1 MDKVNQI
8 LENLKTLGFD
18 QEKIDGTMK
27 LLYEDLQ
34 DEMFADFTDKASDEE
49 VTEYEERMK
58 NAKSVEHMGTIIKE
72 LAAKV
77 YGDQSETTLQ
87 QKLVEKLQ
95 QVEEMTKKMKE
106 NFDKYQAGDPATVQ
120 AVNEAANTEDAQDIA
135 DVLLKGE

>member
-18 QEKIDGTMK
+18 QTKIDGTMR
-27 LLYEDLQ
+27 LLYEEVQ
-34 DEMFADFTDKASDEE
+34 DEMFVDFADKAADEE

-58 NAKSVEHMGTIIKE
+58 NAKSVEHMQTIIKE
-72 LAAKV
+72 LAAKI
-77 YGDQSETTLQ
+77 YGDQAEATLQ

-120 AVNEAANTEDAQDIA
+120 AVNEAANTQDAQDLA
-135 DVLLKGE
+135 DTLLKE